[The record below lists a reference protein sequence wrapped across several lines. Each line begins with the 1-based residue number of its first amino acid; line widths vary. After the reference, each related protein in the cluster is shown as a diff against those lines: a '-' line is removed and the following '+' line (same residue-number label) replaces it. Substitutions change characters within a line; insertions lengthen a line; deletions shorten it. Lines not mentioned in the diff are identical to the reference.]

1 MFSFLRSVS
10 HLRVLCSFS
19 KIYFLKSIIGVALLC
34 RATPIM
40 YKFKDYHEVLRD
52 HCLPLLRL
60 ALQTNLG
67 RVFVGGLMNLDQCL
81 LQTQPHHPS
90 RWP

>member
-10 HLRVLCSFS
+10 HLRVLRSFS
-19 KIYFLKSIIGVALLC
+19 KIYFLKSSLLLLC

-81 LQTQPHHPS
+81 LQTQPRHPS